1 MLLLTQDSHPITLPE
16 YKQLQEVIVD
26 LCGIALGDDKQ
37 YLIET
42 RLAKLLAENA
52 CETYGQFANLC
63 KNRMTPVLKLKLI
76 DAMTTRET
84 LWFRDAHPYETFKT
98 ELLPA
103 LVQQHKA
110 TGRPIRL
117 WSAACSSGQE
127 PYSLAMCVL
136 EYVQA
141 TGQRDLLNHIQ
152 IKATDIAPIS
162 ITLSKLGRYDTIA
175 MSRGMDEIRKARF
188 FEQQGKAWAIKPEV
202 KQLVTFESFNLQDD
216 PTRLGQF
223 NLIFMRNVAIY
234 FSKEFKTGLFGRLAS
249 VLPPKGQLMLGSTE
263 SLVGLTTPFQMVR
276 HGKTTVYQK
285 P

>member
-1 MLLLTQDSHPITLPE
+1 MALLTQDSQAMTLPE
-16 YKQLQEVIVD
+16 YKQLQQVIID

-42 RLAKLLAENA
+42 RLAKLLAENG
-52 CETYGQFANLC
+52 CETYGQFAALC
-63 KNRMTPVLKLKLI
+63 KTRMTPALKLKII

-84 LWFRDAHPYETFKT
+84 LWFRDGHPFEMFKT

-103 LVQQHKA
+103 LVAQHKA
-110 TGRPIRL
+110 TGRPIRI

-127 PYSLAMCVL
+127 PYSLAMCII
-136 EYVQA
+136 EYANA
-141 TGQRDLLNHIQ
+141 TGNRDLLNHIQ

-162 ITLSKLGRYDTIA
+162 ITLSKLGRYDAIA
-175 MSRGMDEIRKARF
+175 MSRGLDEMRKARF
-188 FEQQGKAWAIKPEV
+188 FEQQGKSWAVKPEV
-202 KQLVTFESFNLQDD
+202 KQLITFEPFNLQDD
-216 PTRLGQF
+216 PARLGQF

-234 FSKEFKTGLFGRLAS
+234 FSKEFKTGLFARLAT

-263 SLVGLTTPFQMVR
+263 SLVGLNTPFSPVR
-276 HGKTTVYQK
+276 YGKTTVYQK